1 MPVAMTESKTRSVTL
16 PRVLIVDDEPD
27 LRELITDLLPRH
39 LECKV
44 STAASVAEA
53 RALLAAGPV
62 EVLVTDLNLPDG
74 DGISLLAALHDRQPS
89 STGIVIT
96 GQPSIGG
103 AVNALRS
110 GAIDFVPKPF
120 TAEQI
125 VDRIRNAV
133 DRQAEQLKRDRRL
146 DRLQD
151 AVGRLNRSRKM
162 ISKKVD
168 LLCNDLI
175 GAYDELSKQMEV
187 VRYEEGFRKHIEKA
201 EDLEQFLCH
210 AMDWML
216 RQIGYANVA
225 VYLSSDDGAFQLGA
239 YMKYTIAGD
248 PAITDL
254 IKRVI
259 VPMASKAGIIRID
272 PKDLA
277 DRMTP
282 AELAR
287 FKGQDIIAAN
297 CTYLGE
303 SLASLVFFRDSRSPF
318 TDDDAPLLKQIAPI
332 FAVEL
337 ASIVREE
344 ADEEDDEAEPESGGA
359 TPFDDADFDGNQK
372 EANEKP
378 RKRKSDPADWWKRGE
393 TPPF

>member
-1 MPVAMTESKTRSVTL
+1 MPAVMTETKSRSATL

-27 LRELITDLLPRH
+27 LRELISDLLPRH
-39 LECKV
+39 LQCQV
-44 STAASVAEA
+44 STASSIAEA
-53 RALLAAGPV
+53 RAVIAAGPI
-62 EVLVTDLNLPDG
+62 EVLVADLNLPDG
-74 DGISLLAALHDRQPS
+74 DGLSLLTALHDRQPS
-89 STGIVIT
+89 STGIIMT
-96 GQPSIGG
+96 GQPSVGGAINALRGG
-103 AVNALRS
+103 AV
-110 GAIDFVPKPF
+110 DFIPKPF

-125 VDRIRNAV
+125 IDRIRNAV
-133 DRQAEQLKRDRRL
+133 DLQAEFARRERRL
-146 DRLQD
+146 DRLHD

-187 VRYEEGFRKHIEKA
+187 VRYEEGFRKHIAKA
-201 EDLEQFLCH
+201 DDLEQFLCH

-239 YMKYTIAGD
+239 YMKYTIVGD
-248 PAITDL
+248 PAITDV

-272 PKDLA
+272 AKDLA

-337 ASIVREE
+337 ASIVREADDE
-344 ADEEDDEAEPESGGA
+344 ADEAEGQ
-359 TPFDDADFDGNQK
+359 TPFDKADFDGDTK
-372 EANEKP
+372 EPEDKP
-378 RKRKSDPADWWKRGE
+378 RKRKTDPADWWKRGE